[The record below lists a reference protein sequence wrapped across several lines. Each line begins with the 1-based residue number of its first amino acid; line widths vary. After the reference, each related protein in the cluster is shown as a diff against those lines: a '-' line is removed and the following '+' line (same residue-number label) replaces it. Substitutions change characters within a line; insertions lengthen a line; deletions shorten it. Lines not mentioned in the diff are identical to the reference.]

1 MRAYFNLAPYGGNIE
16 GVGAAARIYFR
27 TTSGRLPD
35 RKPCPCRRAA
45 ESGQALSAE
54 RPGFRGRPCRMQMLA
69 DAEDAPGGG
78 QGATASFGAS
88 GFALGRALPP
98 LRVYGPA
105 RLPFGAPHVSSETLP
120 LSRGGEPVHTCIDS
134 GLQRLMERAVA
145 GFAARGR
152 RYGLNN
158 AAALLIHWPSMEIR
172 GLVGSAGFSDA
183 AISGQVDGTRA
194 RRSPGSTLKPSLR
207 HGSGSRADPSANV
220 ASRFAAQFW
229 RL

>member
-1 MRAYFNLAPYGGNIE
+1 MPQNPVRRSPLNGPDFE
-16 GVGAAARIYFR
+16 AAR
-27 TTSGRLPD
+27 
-35 RKPCPCRRAA
+35 A
-45 ESGQALSAE
+45 
-54 RPGFRGRPCRMQMLA
+54 RMQMLA

-120 LSRGGEPVHTCIDS
+120 LSRGGEPVRTCIDS

-194 RRSPGSTLKPSLR
+194 RRSPGSTLKP
-207 HGSGSRADPSANV
+207 
-220 ASRFAAQFW
+220 FI
-229 RL
+229 